1 MFAYHRVK
9 RSLDFLG
16 SFLALFC
23 LTPLFLILAIL
34 VKLDGGPVFFRHR
47 RVGYKGKEFDCLK
60 FRTMKVNNSHILA
73 EYLVLHPEAAQE
85 WKQTRKLKKD
95 PRVTRV
101 GRILRPLSLD
111 ELPQLVNVLLG
122 HMAIVGPRPVT
133 QEELNEHYVLFEDCY
148 KSVRPGITGVWQ
160 ISGRSNLSYSSR
172 VMMDVN
178 YAQRHTLARDLC
190 ILIRTPAAV
199 LTRRGAY

>member
-60 FRTMKVNNSHILA
+60 FRTMKMDGSHVLA
-73 EYLVLHPEAAQE
+73 EYLQQHPEAAQQ
-85 WKQTRKLKKD
+85 WAQHRKLKKD
-95 PRVTRV
+95 PRVTRL
-101 GRILRPLSLD
+101 GRFLRPTSLD
-111 ELPQLVNVLLG
+111 ELPQLINVLLG

-160 ISGRSNLSYSSR
+160 ISGRSNLSYNSR

-178 YAQRHTLARDLC
+178 YAQRHNLCRDLS

-199 LTRRGAY
+199 LSRRGAC